1 MVTSWRT
8 GTLADTKPLDLD
20 DRDDL
25 LDLARKAILV
35 HVQRGGLPEF
45 DIPEGPLHAEVG
57 AFVSLHMQGELRG
70 CVGRLEGEGPLYK
83 TVAEMA
89 VAAATEDARF
99 EPLPAGDLRHTE
111 IEISVLG
118 PMRPIKVEDIELGTH
133 GLYIVR
139 GRHRSVLLPQVP
151 TQFGWSLEEF
161 LTQGC
166 RKAGLSDDAWKE
178 GETMLLGFTAQ
189 VFGDTDDAQV

>member
-1 MVTSWRT
+1 MATSWRT
-8 GTLADTKPLDLD
+8 GTLADTKPLELD

-35 HVQRGGLPEF
+35 HAQRGGLPEF
-45 DIPEGPLHAEVG
+45 DIPEGPLHADVG
-57 AFVSLHMQGELRG
+57 AFVSLHLHGELRG

-89 VAAATEDARF
+89 VAAATEDTRF
-99 EPLPAGDLRHTE
+99 EPLPAADLRHTE

-118 PMRPIKVEDIELGTH
+118 PLNPIKADDIELGTH
-133 GLYIVR
+133 GLYIVC

-151 TQFGWSLEEF
+151 AQFGWSREE
-161 LTQGC
+161 LLVQGC
-166 RKAGLSDDAWKE
+166 RKAGLDDDAWK
-178 GETMLLGFTAQ
+178 GSDTMLLGFTAQ
-189 VFGDTDDAQV
+189 VFGDTDDAQG

>member
-1 MVTSWRT
+1 
-8 GTLADTKPLDLD
+8 LADIKPLELD

-25 LDLARKAILV
+25 LDLARKAILT
-35 HVQRGGLPEF
+35 HVQRGGLPDMDF
-45 DIPEGPLHAEVG
+45 PEGALQAELG
-57 AFVSLHMQGELRG
+57 AFVSLHLRGELRG
-70 CVGRLEGEGPLYK
+70 CVGRLEGEGPLYQ

-118 PMRPIKVEDIELGTH
+118 SLRPSKADAIELGTH
-133 GLYIVR
+133 GLYVVQ
-139 GRHRSVLLPQVP
+139 GRFRSVLLPQVP
-151 TQFGWSLEEF
+151 IQFGWSREEF

-166 RKAGLSDDAWKE
+166 RKAGLTDDAWKDS
-178 GETMLLGFTAQ
+178 ETTLLTFTAQ
-189 VFGDTDDAQV
+189 VFGDTDDFIE